1 LQHHLAKITTSHPAP
16 RSFSVAMP
24 RLGLVAG
31 KISLQVQN
39 SSARGAL
46 APCTRHLARCP
57 AACAPVQ
64 WEGSGQLASQ
74 PHGRPYSLLHTS
86 LHTNDTVLCLAG
98 WAVAA
103 ANPVPRR
110 LLALYAPSPTTG
122 ALAAAG
128 SGSSSDSSSSSG
140 SSRGGF
146 HSRSSSGDG
155 SGILGILGV
164 SSSTS
169 SRRHLLGVQFVAQA
183 APASSSSGNGGGSS
197 SSSSGSGDAG
207 DTDSG
212 GSMTNGGGA
221 AAARSSGGSAWS
233 ALSSVRNR
241 TIIYCAKKDAGP
253 RC

>member
-1 LQHHLAKITTSHPAP
+1 
-16 RSFSVAMP
+16 MP

-128 SGSSSDSSSSSG
+128 SGSSSDSSSSSSG

-197 SSSSGSGDAG
+197 SSSSSSGSGDAG

>member
-1 LQHHLAKITTSHPAP
+1 
-16 RSFSVAMP
+16 MP

-169 SRRHLLGVQFVAQA
+169 SGRHLLGVQFVAQA
-183 APASSSSGNGGGSS
+183 APA